1 MQYVAINWKF
11 SIFVSRHCI
20 SCWLQQNR
28 CSANE
33 PLGRCKIGQRSSH
46 LTTVAITYLRSSWCF
61 SGGPLR
67 VCCRIRRRRAGLW
80 RRRTSERAWGDEWL
94 HVGHLQQ
101 EQRRQSE
108 VQLFFYF
115 LICLFFYLSV
125 YLFITWSIILFI
137 NLLILYL
144 TIYWHS
150 ICPSSIYFE
159 TVSVLFK
166 LKPIRFNIKL
176 KKYIFK
182 IAQKVAKYASFS
194 FIFGLYKNQ
203 NNLRDNNLKTN
214 PSSIQRWNFNS
225 QSINLPHNH

>member
-33 PLGRCKIGQRSSH
+33 PLGRCKIGQRSIH
-46 LTTVAITYLRSSWCF
+46 LTSVAITYLRSSWCF

-115 LICLFFYLSV
+115 LICLLIC
-125 YLFITWSIILFI
+125 LFICLSLYH
-137 NLLILYL
+137 LIY
-144 TIYWHS
+144 HS
-150 ICPSSIYFE
+150 IY
-159 TVSVLFK
+159 
-166 LKPIRFNIKL
+166 
-176 KKYIFK
+176 
-182 IAQKVAKYASFS
+182 
-194 FIFGLYKNQ
+194 
-203 NNLRDNNLKTN
+203 
-214 PSSIQRWNFNS
+214 
-225 QSINLPHNH
+225 QSINLVSYDLLALYLPIIYLLRDSTGLV

>member
-1 MQYVAINWKF
+1 MLF
-11 SIFVSRHCI
+11 
-20 SCWLQQNR
+20 
-28 CSANE
+28 
-33 PLGRCKIGQRSSH
+33 
-46 LTTVAITYLRSSWCF
+46 
-61 SGGPLR
+61 
-67 VCCRIRRRRAGLW
+67 
-80 RRRTSERAWGDEWL
+80 RRTASSLLSYSQTSCRTVTSPDFRARLRWRMTSRWPPAA
-94 HVGHLQQ
+94 
-101 EQRRQSE
+101 RTTPTIRI
-108 VQLFFYF
+108 QLFFYF